1 MARRSETYDV
11 HGKVAFITGAA
22 RGIGLEAARRLYARG
37 AQVALVGLEPDEL
50 NARAAELGERAAA
63 FHADVTDPEQ
73 LAAAVDGTVAR
84 FGGIDIC
91 IANAGVANVGT
102 IGGMAVEDFERV
114 IEVNLLGVWRT
125 IRAALPHV
133 VERKGYILPISS
145 MSAVVHLPLMGPYTM
160 AKAGVEAFADALRME
175 VAHTGTKVG
184 VAYFS
189 FIDTD
194 MVRDSFAHP
203 ASELS
208 RKASPGF
215 MTRPIPLSRAGDAIE
230 RAVLGRLR
238 ITYAPRWS
246 GILIKLR
253 GITQPLIEAGMHARP
268 DDHVAAIKAAQAAES
283 VDGDA
288 PTGTHVDARYRG
300 GVGLFADGGR
310 PQRGPRT
317 ARRSGGPVG
326 GP

>member
-1 MARRSETYDV
+1 MARSETYDV
-11 HGKVAFITGAA
+11 DGKVAFITGAA
-22 RGIGLEAARRLYARG
+22 RGIGFEAARRLHAKG
-37 AQVALVGLEPDEL
+37 ASVALVGLEPEEL
-50 NARAAELGERAAA
+50 EARVAELGGDGARAAA

-73 LAAAVDGTVAR
+73 LQSAVDGTIAR
-84 FGGIDIC
+84 FGGIDVC

-102 IGGMAVEDFERV
+102 IETMAVADFERV

-125 IRAALPHV
+125 VRATLPHV
-133 VERKGYILPISS
+133 IARKGYILPISS

-203 ASELS
+203 AAELT
-208 RKASPGF
+208 RKSSPKF
-215 MTRPIPLSRAGDAIE
+215 MTTPIPLSAAGDAIE
-230 RAVLGRLR
+230 RAVDGRLR

-246 GILIKLR
+246 WLLIKLR
-253 GITQPLIEAGMHARP
+253 GIVQPLLEAGMRARP
-268 DDHVAAIKAAQAAES
+268 KDNVAAIEAAQAAERS
-283 VDGDA
+283 EGEA
-288 PTGTHVDARYRG
+288 PTGTHVDARYARPDG
-300 GVGLFADGGR
+300 PKGKLPRVG
-310 PQRGPRT
+310 
-317 ARRSGGPVG
+317 SGS
-326 GP
+326 

>member
-1 MARRSETYDV
+1 MARRSESYNV
-11 HGKVAFITGAA
+11 NGKVAFITGAA
-22 RGIGLEAARRLYARG
+22 RGIGFEAARRLHARG
-37 AQVALVGLEPDEL
+37 ASVALVGLEPDEL
-50 NARAAELGERAAA
+50 DARAAELGERAAV

-84 FGGIDIC
+84 FGGIDVC

-102 IGGMAVEDFERV
+102 IEGMAVEDFERV

-125 IRAALPHV
+125 VRATLPHV
-133 VERKGYILPISS
+133 IARKGYILPISS

-184 VAYFS
+184 VAYFG

-203 ASELS
+203 ASALS
-208 RKASPGF
+208 REAGPAF
-215 MTRPIPLSRAGDAIE
+215 MSRPIPLSAAGEAIE

-238 ITYAPRWS
+238 VTYAPRWS
-246 GILIKLR
+246 WALIKLR
-253 GITQPLIEAGMHARP
+253 GITQPLIEAGMLRRP
-268 DDHVAAIKAAQAAES
+268 AGHVAAIEAAQAAERAE
-283 VDGDA
+283 GEA
-288 PTGTHVDARYRG
+288 PTGTHVDARYRRAAPASG
-300 GVGLFADGGR
+300 TRPRVG
-310 PQRGPRT
+310 
-317 ARRSGGPVG
+317 SGT
-326 GP
+326 

>member
-1 MARRSETYDV
+1 MARSETYAV
-11 HGKVAFITGAA
+11 GGKVAFITGAA
-22 RGIGLEAARRLYARG
+22 RGIGFEAARRLHAKG
-37 AQVALVGLEPDEL
+37 ASVALVGLEPEEL
-50 NARAAELGERAAA
+50 DARVAELGGQERAAA
-63 FHADVTDPEQ
+63 FHADVTDAEQ
-73 LAAAVDGTVAR
+73 LQAAVDGVLAR

-102 IGGMAVEDFERV
+102 IETMAVSDFERV

-125 IRAALPHV
+125 VRATLPHV
-133 VERKGYILPISS
+133 IARKGYILPISS

-203 ASELS
+203 AAELTRRS
-208 RKASPGF
+208 SPKF
-215 MTRPIPLSRAGDAIE
+215 MTTPIPLSAAGDAIE
-230 RAVLGRLR
+230 RAIDGRLR

-253 GITQPLIEAGMHARP
+253 GFTQPLIERGMLARP
-268 DDHVAAIKAAQAAES
+268 KDNIAAIEAAQAAERS
-283 VDGDA
+283 EGEA
-288 PTGTHVDARYRG
+288 PTGTHVDARYAKPDGPKGKLPR
-300 GVGLFADGGR
+300 VG
-310 PQRGPRT
+310 
-317 ARRSGGPVG
+317 SGS
-326 GP
+326 